1 MNIHI
6 IYDKLKKI
14 LPCNNIKLNE
24 SMKNHTSFRVGGPAD
39 ILVLP
44 RDVRE
49 ISGIVKLCKDANIPF
64 LVIGNGTNLLVRD
77 NGIRGVVIKLSKNF
91 NDISIDKNFIRCKS
105 GVLLSTAA
113 RFALKNSLSGLEFA
127 HGIPG
132 TVGGAT
138 VMNAGAYDGEM
149 SNVIS
154 KVKVLNFD
162 GNIIEMK
169 KDELNFSYRKS
180 SLQDTD
186 NILLEIEMELVAG
199 NFEAIKEKMSELF
212 ARRKAKQ
219 PLNIPSAGSTFKRPK
234 NNFAGYLIEKAGLKG
249 YRIGGALV
257 SEIHAGFIVNDNNA
271 TCNDIIKLIEHIQN
285 EVMNKFNIM
294 LEPEIKIVGESK

>member
-294 LEPEIKIVGESK
+294 LEPEIKVVGDSK

>member
-1 MNIHI
+1 MDIHS
-6 IYDKLKKI
+6 IYSKLKKI
-14 LPCNNIKLNE
+14 LPCDNIKLNE

-44 RDVRE
+44 RDVKE
-49 ISGIVKLCKDANIPF
+49 IFGTIKLCKDSDIPF

-77 NGIRGVVIKLSKNF
+77 KGIRGIVIKLSKNF
-91 NDISIDKNFIRCKS
+91 SDIAISDNFITCKA

-113 RFALKNSLSGLEFA
+113 KFALKNSLSGLEFA

-138 VMNAGAYDGEM
+138 IMNAGAYDGEM
-149 SNVIS
+149 SDVVS
-154 KVKVLNFD
+154 KVKILNPD
-162 GNIIEMK
+162 GDIVEMK
-169 KDELNFSYRKS
+169 KDDLNFSYRKS

-186 NILLEIEMELVAG
+186 NTLLEIEMELVPG
-199 NFEAIKEKMSELF
+199 DFKAIKEKMSELF

-219 PLNIPSAGSTFKRPK
+219 PLNVPSAGSTFKRPK
-234 NNFAGYLIEKAGLKG
+234 NSFAGYLIEKAGLKG
-249 YRIGGALV
+249 YRVGGALV

-271 TCNDIIKLIEHIQN
+271 TCEDIIKLIEHVQN
-285 EVMNKFNIM
+285 EVMNKFNVI

>member
-294 LEPEIKIVGESK
+294 LEPEIKVVGESK